1 MTPDALTLARR
12 AAEGQ
17 HDAAVRE
24 WVSEAC
30 RRILAGDPPDQAFRL
45 TSGDRLRAR
54 NAALTDAARLLDTGE
69 TWATAG
75 RVATAIHR
83 FEARI
88 APSLQR
94 DPNHHIDQIDQALRR
109 AFATGCRIPRTQRRL
124 YDVLSD

>member
-1 MTPDALTLARR
+1 MTLDPLTLARR

-17 HDAAVRE
+17 HDAAVRA

-45 TSGDRLRAR
+45 TSGDRLRMR
-54 NAALTDAARLLDTGE
+54 NAALLDAARLLDTGE

-88 APSLQR
+88 LPTLQR
-94 DPNHHIDQIDQALRR
+94 NPEHPLDEIDQALQR
-109 AFATGCRIPRTQRRL
+109 AFATGCRIPGTQRRL
-124 YDVLSD
+124 YDLFSD